1 MVKIFCDYAEYLL
14 VVIAI
19 GFLFAP
25 IIHYLIGGWVAK
37 QREILSSFTEQAM
50 RRYFKIFFPADFG
63 ASKNPKLDFTNLY
76 NKRFGRR
83 HFIIPVICLLAI
95 VVFLAIPVSWTVFL
109 WLRKESNYQLDLPPL
124 AVAAVAGAYMWVLYD
139 FIRRT
144 QLCDLGPANLYMGS
158 FRFAVA
164 IPLGFAVAALFKD
177 EVGVTIA
184 FLLGA
189 FPAGSLFTLGRRIV
203 MSKLNMGDNQED
215 SSYELENLQGIGR
228 VEAERF
234 ADEGVTRIL
243 QLAYADPIEL
253 TIRTNFSF
261 SYVVDCCSQAL
272 AWLYFQ
278 QDLAKMRR
286 FGLRGGQEIYTLVS
300 NIDKLCP
307 SKTRSLDEIANQAKK
322 CLELVAAE
330 MKMDTQALERPMR
343 EIAED
348 PYTCFLCDVWCE
360 TAEVD

>member
-1 MVKIFCDYAEYLL
+1 MVTIFCNYAEYFL
-14 VVIAI
+14 VVIAV
-19 GFLFAP
+19 GLLFAP
-25 IIHYLIGGWVAK
+25 VIHYLINDWVAR
-37 QREILSSFTEQAM
+37 QREILSSFTKRAI
-50 RRYFKIFFPADFG
+50 RRYFKIFFFNELG

-83 HFIIPVICLLAI
+83 HFIIPAICLLAV
-95 VVFLAIPVSWTVFL
+95 VVFLAVPISWTVFL
-109 WLRKESNYQLDLPPL
+109 WLHKESNYRLDLPPL

-144 QLCDLGPANLYMGS
+144 QRRDLGPANLYMGS
-158 FRFAVA
+158 FRFVVA

-177 EVGVTIA
+177 EVGVAIA

-189 FPAGSLFTLGRRIV
+189 FPTDSLFTLGRRIV
-203 MSKLNMGDNQED
+203 ISKLNMGNSQEE
-215 SSYELENLQGIGR
+215 SSYELENLQSIGR
-228 VEAERF
+228 AEAERF
-234 ADEGVTRIL
+234 ADEGVARIL
-243 QLAYADPIEL
+243 QLAYADPIGL

-286 FGLRGGQEIYTLVS
+286 FGLRGGQEISTLVS
-300 NIDKLCP
+300 EIDKLCP
-307 SKTRSLDEIANQAKK
+307 SGTRSLEDIAKQAKK

-330 MKMDTQALERPMR
+330 MKMDAQALERPMR
-343 EIAED
+343 EITED

-360 TAEVD
+360 TADVN